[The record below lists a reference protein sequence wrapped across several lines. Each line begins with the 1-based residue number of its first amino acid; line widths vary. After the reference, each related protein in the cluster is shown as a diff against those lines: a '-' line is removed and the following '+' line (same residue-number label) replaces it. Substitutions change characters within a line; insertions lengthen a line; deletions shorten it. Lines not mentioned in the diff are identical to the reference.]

1 MPSAQ
6 CQTEKL
12 LFRSQPGC
20 RANTILFVLRK
31 PLLLLSFFLAGL
43 AGAAGFAQQTA
54 EGTKSQ
60 VKINYLNV
68 CAPSETEKQELS
80 TALERLPAKI
90 HFAPDFEISRG
101 RTTMTEAPAGL
112 SSVLG
117 SSQVVSGESA
127 PSNWVRIRREF
138 PPDSPFVSV
147 QYSISVD
154 SGGIVETLVFRS
166 REMKDVIQVSMEDK
180 VSASADPAQVL
191 KSDTPVDHV
200 RIERFGKSSVALARC
215 PEADQHAYDP
225 LFQQASAIL
234 SHYRTALNVRTTVP
248 TDLRRLGV
256 GEKTNSPETH
266 KAKSTKPGQPAPPSK
281 QP

>member
-1 MPSAQ
+1 MLGKTLP
-6 CQTEKL
+6 
-12 LFRSQPGC
+12 F
-20 RANTILFVLRK
+20 
-31 PLLLLSFFLAGL
+31 LLLASLAVT
-43 AGAAGFAQQTA
+43 AGFGQQTA
-54 EGTKSQ
+54 DESKPQ

-68 CAPSETEKQELS
+68 CSPSETEKQELS
-80 TALERLPAKI
+80 AALNRLPAKI

-101 RTTMTEAPAGL
+101 RTTMTETPAEIN
-112 SSVLG
+112 SVLG
-117 SSQVVSGESA
+117 SSQMVNNGSG
-127 PSNWVRIRREF
+127 PSNWVRVRREF

-154 SGGIVETLVFRS
+154 NGGIAETLVFRS

-180 VSASADPAQVL
+180 VSSGADPAQVV

-234 SHYRTALNVRTTVP
+234 SHYRAALNVSTTVLS
-248 TDLRRLGV
+248 DLRRLGV
-256 GEKTNSPETH
+256 GEKTGAPEH
-266 KAKSTKPGQPAPPSK
+266 KKGKSTGPATPAAPSK